1 VKAGAW
7 RAGNADAPDG
17 RQDLAGAL
25 IRGHDLAGAL
35 IGGQDLVGG
44 VDTGTGPGRALPQD
58 RTWPDAYAWRVLG
71 DAFILPGLKP
81 VRYIAGP
88 EAGPRI
94 ITTRGMVAGNT
105 DQGAHYREFMNYRP
119 QVREATRA
127 PAGDGLRGGAMRG
140 ARPRSL

>member
-1 VKAGAW
+1 
-7 RAGNADAPDG
+7 
-17 RQDLAGAL
+17 
-25 IRGHDLAGAL
+25 
-35 IGGQDLVGG
+35 
-44 VDTGTGPGRALPQD
+44 LPQD

-88 EAGPRI
+88 EVGPRI

-127 PAGDGLRGGAMRG
+127 PAGDGLRGGDAGSPAPFVMSDGGMRR
-140 ARPRSL
+140 ARPAGPSDLPPPA